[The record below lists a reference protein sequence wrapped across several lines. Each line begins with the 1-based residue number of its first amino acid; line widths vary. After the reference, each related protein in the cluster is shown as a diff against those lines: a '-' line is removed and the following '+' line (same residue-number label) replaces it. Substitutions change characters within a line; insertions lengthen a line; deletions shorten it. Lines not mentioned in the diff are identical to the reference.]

1 MKVTDISGPIYN
13 GMWNYSEPLGGL
25 LGEFKRDSI
34 SFDFSGEKYTLDVF
48 AGFKAQ
54 TGTYLES
61 PGKHIPGNNYKVSD
75 IAVEKLFMIDAYILN
90 IPYESLGEKDGKRFV
105 SLQDIKKSE
114 KKIIPPGAAI
124 LIGTGYGKFWE
135 RKDFFSK
142 SWFFKKEAM
151 GYLIEKRPFLL
162 GTDSAEWENPK
173 NPEGIF
179 AMFYPADILILA
191 SCINLEKIESFN
203 VKLIVLP
210 FKALNSYICPA
221 RAVVVQD

>member
-1 MKVTDISGPIYN
+1 MKITDISGPIYN
-13 GMWNYSEPLGGL
+13 GMWNYSEPLGSL
-25 LGEFKRDSI
+25 LGEFKRDSL
-34 SFDFSGEKYTLDVF
+34 SFEFSGEKYTLDVF
-48 AGFKAQ
+48 KGFKAQ

-61 PGKHIPGNNYKVSD
+61 PGQYIQGKNYKVSD
-75 IAVEKLFMIDAYILN
+75 IPVEKLFMIDAYILN
-90 IPYESLGEKDGKRFV
+90 IPYENLGEKDGKRFV
-105 SLQDIKKSE
+105 SLQDIKNGE
-114 KKIIPPGAAI
+114 KKPIPPGAAI

-142 SWFFKKEAM
+142 SWFFKMEAID
-151 GYLIEKRPFLL
+151 YITEKKPFLL

-179 AMFYPADILILA
+179 AKFYPANVLILA
-191 SCINLEKIESFN
+191 PCINLEKIESFN
-203 VKLIVLP
+203 VKLTVLP